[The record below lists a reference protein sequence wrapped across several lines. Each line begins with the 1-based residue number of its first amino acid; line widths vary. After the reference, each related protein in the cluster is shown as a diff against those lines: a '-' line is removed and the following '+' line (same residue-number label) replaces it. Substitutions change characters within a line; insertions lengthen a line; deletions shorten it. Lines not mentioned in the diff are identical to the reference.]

1 MLGRQIKKL
10 CPKTKKVGLILDKKI
25 PNKYKKKIKKQLK
38 NYKVYIY
45 EYLPNE
51 NLKSFA
57 KANNLVEKLLKNNL
71 SRSDVIVAAG
81 GGIIGDFAGFV
92 ASILKRGVNFIN
104 LPSTLLAQVDSSIGG
119 KTGVNSNRGKNLIGS
134 FYQPKAVI
142 TELGFLK
149 SLSRRN
155 LVCGFAEILKHS
167 LIHDKKFFNSLS
179 KNTENILGKFD
190 FEIIRTVITKSC
202 KIKLLFVNEDER
214 ERDKRMILNFGH
226 TFAHGIEA
234 ANNYSRKINHGEA
247 VLMGMILATKLSA
260 RKKICSQETLN
271 KIQSIYEI
279 NNLPRNLKAF
289 FSKKGL
295 DKVVDFMK
303 VDKKNYDSK
312 INLILLKRIGKTTEP
327 GNFKISVKEIKN
339 IIKKIS

>member
-1 MLGRQIKKL
+1 MKSQKKLKNFMKVSKIRVKNKNTDYSIFIGNGAINLLERQVKKL

-25 PNKYKKKIKKQLK
+25 PNKYKKEIKKQLK

-51 NLKSFA
+51 NLKSFT

-81 GGIIGDFAGFV
+81 GGIVGDFAGFV

-134 FYQPKAVI
+134 FYQPRAVI

-167 LIHDKKFFNSLS
+167 L
-179 KNTENILGKFD
+179 G
-190 FEIIRTVITKSC
+190 
-202 KIKLLFVNEDER
+202 
-214 ERDKRMILNFGH
+214 
-226 TFAHGIEA
+226 
-234 ANNYSRKINHGEA
+234 Y
-247 VLMGMILATKLSA
+247 
-260 RKKICSQETLN
+260 
-271 KIQSIYEI
+271 
-279 NNLPRNLKAF
+279 P
-289 FSKKGL
+289 
-295 DKVVDFMK
+295 
-303 VDKKNYDSK
+303 
-312 INLILLKRIGKTTEP
+312 
-327 GNFKISVKEIKN
+327 
-339 IIKKIS
+339 